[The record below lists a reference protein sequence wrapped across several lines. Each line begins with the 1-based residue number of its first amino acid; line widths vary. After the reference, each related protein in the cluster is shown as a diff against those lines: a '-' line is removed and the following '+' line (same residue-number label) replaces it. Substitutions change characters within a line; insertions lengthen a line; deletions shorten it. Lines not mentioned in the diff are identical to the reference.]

1 MFSNMTSSVI
11 KQKTKILCIVTNFE
25 QPSIF
30 VFSLQHQCCGVIN
43 FMDYEGSEYLR
54 LLGDQIKPNASMSY
68 ACCKTS
74 NELSDAVQ
82 GDGRLTVEA
91 IPRGMEH
98 HPL

>member
-1 MFSNMTSSVI
+1 
-11 KQKTKILCIVTNFE
+11 
-25 QPSIF
+25 
-30 VFSLQHQCCGVIN
+30 
-43 FMDYEGSEYLR
+43 MDYEGSEYLR

-91 IPRGMEH
+91 IPRGMEY